1 MLWMVVQVNNSSRID
16 WNVLAQS
23 QWSRKPNFSGPS
35 NNTNEELAIRGV
47 FVEMCDGAVRKLA
60 KGNILSVPNL
70 ANVFHEVLNIGSH
83 KSIFS
88 KTIYFK
94 KKDLTPTTLRPLK
107 TFIIDDATP
116 WNIII
121 LNE

>member
-1 MLWMVVQVNNSSRID
+1 
-16 WNVLAQS
+16 
-23 QWSRKPNFSGPS
+23 
-35 NNTNEELAIRGV
+35 
-47 FVEMCDGAVRKLA
+47 MCDGAVRKLA

-107 TFIIDDATP
+107 TFIMDDATP
-116 WNIII
+116 
-121 LNE
+121 